1 MVEIICDLYFEK
13 PAVAQGLK
21 FAKVFDRAFTYV
33 PGFEYSG
40 YVGLNI
46 ERIKMVSVVTDLRRG
61 GVEAFS
67 APVKYRDSPNL
78 SSCQAHEFALKYASE
93 SGVGVED
100 AVLQSPRPSP
110 LVWMFR
116 IVNDPQQRIGGVIMI
131 DKLDGRRWTSDEYVE
146 YLYDYNNIL

>member
-1 MVEIICDLYFEK
+1 MKTICDLYFER
-13 PAVAQGLK
+13 PTVAQGLK
-21 FAKVFDRAFTYV
+21 LVKVFDKAFVYV

-40 YVGLNI
+40 YAGLNI
-46 ERIKMVSVVTDLRRG
+46 DRIKMVSVVAELRSG

-67 APVKYRDSPNL
+67 VPVKYRDIPNL
-78 SSCQAHEFALKYASE
+78 SSDQAHEFALKYALA
-93 SGVGVED
+93 SGVGID
-100 AVLQSPRPSP
+100 NAVLQSPRPSP

-116 IVNDPQQRIGGVIMI
+116 IVNDPQHRVGGVVMV